1 MRSTVEGKTAAA
13 CMLQSGPVGS
23 RPDCVGLPGL
33 NVGVAVVMKPCSSAP
48 NIDLLHHTESGRA
61 LWPNEAEDSLQNRGI
76 DKQQSRSIPE
86 LVVISGSDE
95 NISLVETF
103 GQPHEPDI
111 VQSTKSSSLP
121 RHGALLPVQPV
132 APPRRKKAKTPS
144 PSSANAPEEVFFITS
159 TIYRCIFVHL

>member
-1 MRSTVEGKTAAA
+1 VGKTAAA
-13 CMLQSGPVGS
+13 CMLQSGPVGDPGS

-61 LWPNEAEDSLQNRGI
+61 LWPNKAEDSLQNRGI

-86 LVVISGSDE
+86 LVVISGSSE

-132 APPRRKKAKTPS
+132 APPRRKKTKTPS
-144 PSSANAPEEVFFITS
+144 PSSANAPEEVFFMSLVLFTDVFLFIC
-159 TIYRCIFVHL
+159 R